1 MTIIVIIVLLSSLS
15 ISLFLEQEIIGEVAD
30 DTYYYYY
37 YYYEYDYVK
46 DYEDEYFN
54 KNQVTHS
61 DIQAG

>member
-15 ISLFLEQEIIGEVAD
+15 ISLFLEQEIIAEVAD
-30 DTYYYYY
+30 DTY

>member
-37 YYYEYDYVK
+37 YYEYDYVK